1 MNVLLHPPLA
11 ALRAHL
17 RRAAASCVSL
27 LLSACGGGGGDGAT
41 GSPAPSAAPSSGSY
55 SWLLKAEGP
64 TSQLKYGLSLVHPA
78 ASATEWVIEDANA
91 AVTDAKMVASGVV
104 DGPAQTASALT
115 PYALV
120 YIVGGDVRRVPLQ
133 ANGSAP
139 KGQVQ
144 SSLTSAA
151 CRFLIDAV
159 DHAAPEQSR
168 FIVSTAGAD
177 GVCGSADD
185 GRVEVR
191 LSAGKP
197 GIAVTPL
204 SGDAP
209 LAALRNP
216 TTLAPRG
223 WLYPTAAVFWT
234 PTAGETVSLRPASRP
249 IVRLVSSTY
258 RSALVESAAGLS
270 VVDFPGGSSFSE
282 TSVSTAA
289 PTGWQDI
296 GYDSLYHYAYRNS
309 GDETGSW
316 QVIRV
321 SRSSPVATVMGSGG
335 GAVAVASLGRDFIY
349 ITALGVSGNQL
360 SRLNKLVPGASAQV
374 LDSTPRSTLS
384 TVVTSAAD
392 VHQLWR
398 VTGVGSSSP
407 AYTLSFIDE
416 TGATLFKSNVGG
428 FPMLL
433 ATGATLNFNV
443 SENRSV
449 FVLADYYGDRAF
461 GDTTLV
467 AYDAKARVARSIGS
481 LPGAADFGA
490 DYVFASVSGAGTSA
504 MAGFAARSIN
514 GVVQAAGTKVYTFD
528 AATASSLKFTSQ
540 QQ

>member
-1 MNVLLHPPLA
+1 
-11 ALRAHL
+11 
-17 RRAAASCVSL
+17 
-27 LLSACGGGGGDGAT
+27 
-41 GSPAPSAAPSSGSY
+41 
-55 SWLLKAEGP
+55 LKAEGP

-78 ASATEWVIEDANA
+78 ANGTEWVIEVANA
-91 AVTDAKMVASGVV
+91 AVTDAKVVASGVV
-104 DGPAQTASALT
+104 DGPSQTASALM

-144 SSLTSAA
+144 ASQTSAA
-151 CRFLIDAV
+151 CRFVIDAV

-185 GRVEVR
+185 GRAEVH
-191 LSAGKP
+191 LSAGTP

-204 SGDAP
+204 SGDPP

-223 WLYPTAAVFWT
+223 WLYPTAAVFWS
-234 PTAGETVSLRPASRP
+234 PTTGETVSLRPASRP

-270 VVDFPGGSSFSE
+270 VFDFPGGTTFSE
-282 TSVSTAA
+282 TSVSASA
-289 PTGWQDI
+289 PSGWQDI
-296 GYDSLYHYAYRNS
+296 GYDSLYHYVYRNS

-321 SRSSPVATVMGSGG
+321 SRSSPVAAVMGNGSG
-335 GAVAVASLGRDFIY
+335 AIAVASLGRDYIY
-349 ITALGVSGNQL
+349 ITALGFSTNQL
-360 SRLNKLVPGASAQV
+360 SRLNKLVPGASVQA
-374 LDSTPRSTLS
+374 LESTPRSTLS

-398 VTGVGSSSP
+398 VTGVGSASP
-407 AYTLSFIDE
+407 SYALSFIDE
-416 TGATLFKSNVGG
+416 AGGTLFSSTGGG

-433 ATGATLNFNV
+433 AGSTALNFNA
-443 SENRSV
+443 SENRTV
-449 FVLADYYGDRAF
+449 FVVADRYGARAF
-461 GDTTLV
+461 GDATLV
-467 AYDAKARVARSIGS
+467 AFDAKARAAKSMGI
-481 LPGAADFGA
+481 LPGTADFGA
-490 DYVFASVSGAGTSA
+490 DFVFASVSGTSNA
-504 MAGFAARSIN
+504 VMAGFAGRSIN
-514 GVVQAAGTKVYTFD
+514 GVVQSAATKVYTFD
-528 AATASSLKFTSQ
+528 AATASSLKFTTQ